1 MRDVSNFSMSSRPY
15 PIDPAMLPPELNLE
29 VRSRLP
35 SRANSR
41 PPLLFVHG
49 GYCDAWCWEPHFLPW
64 FAARGYPAYALSLRG
79 HGASGGRESLFVASL
94 DDYASDV
101 ERVRAALSAPPVLIG
116 HSMGAAII
124 ERLLGS
130 PGVRGAALL
139 APVPPGGL
147 GPVASRLLAW
157 QPEFLVNLQ
166 RLDAPHLAGDV
177 LAALRPMYFSDD
189 VAPSILAQAVTHLCV
204 ESPRAILD
212 LALPLGRGRPVAT
225 QPFVLGAAGDRIATP
240 GDVAATALRYDT
252 TATIVPGL
260 AHMMM
265 LERGWQRVAQALLEW
280 LEREVWRGRMEPAP
294 AD

>member
-1 MRDVSNFSMSSRPY
+1 
-15 PIDPAMLPPELNLE
+15 MLPPELNLE

-35 SRANSR
+35 ARANAR

-64 FAARGYPAYALSLRG
+64 FAAHGYAAYAISLRG

-94 DDYASDV
+94 DDYVADV
-101 ERVRAALSAPPVLIG
+101 ERVRAALPAPPVLIG

-124 ERLLGS
+124 ERLLGTTA
-130 PGVRGAALL
+130 VRAAALL
-139 APVPPGGL
+139 APVPPAGL
-147 GPVASRLLAW
+147 GPVAGRLLAW
-157 QPEFLVNLQ
+157 QPEYLVNMQ

-177 LAALRPMYFSDD
+177 LAALWPMYFSAD
-189 VAPSILAQAVTHLCV
+189 VAPEILAQAVTHLCV

-212 LALPLGRGRPVAT
+212 LALPLVRGRGQAST
-225 QPFVLGAAGDRIATP
+225 QPWVLGAAGDRIATP
-240 GDVAATALRYDT
+240 DDVKATALFYDT

-265 LERGWQRVAQALLEW
+265 LERGWESVAQPLLEW
-280 LEREVWRGRMEPAP
+280 LERDVRRAGRSNSSA
-294 AD
+294 ASG